1 MKFNPADFLFKKSLT
16 TKQVVIRILCIELLM
31 EFFIMLLFSVIP
43 YQFST
48 VTGAFLDAFLLVFL
62 TTPAIYFF
70 VIKPFVEVSDEAIV
84 HINHLVHTDSLTKL
98 ANRGLIL
105 EYLELLVKSNAAHK
119 NYAAV
124 LLVDVDGIMPINDHY
139 GLEAGD
145 AALIKI
151 GERLKSNVRGEDI
164 VGRLGGAVYI
174 VLLRKLGSDDKIGHH
189 IAQFV
194 ADKLI
199 TQVMKPIDF
208 EGKSLKIGANIGVRL
223 FGPGQSDVQQLIRD
237 AEAAMLHANE
247 IGKGS
252 TVFFN
257 V

>member
-1 MKFNPADFLFKKSLT
+1 MKFNPADFLYKKLLT

-31 EFFIMLLFSVIP
+31 EFLIMLLFSVVP

-48 VTGAFLDAFLLVFL
+48 VTGAILDSLLLVLL

-98 ANRGLIL
+98 ANRSLIL
-105 EYLELLVKSNAAHK
+105 EYLELLVKSNTSHK

-124 LLVDVDGIMPINDHY
+124 LLVDVDGIMPINDSH

-145 AALIKI
+145 ATLIKV
-151 GERLKSNVRGEDI
+151 GERLKSSVRSEDI

-174 VLLRKLGSDDKIGHH
+174 VLLRKLGSDDKIAHH

-194 ADKLI
+194 AAKLI
-199 TQVMKPIDF
+199 TQVIKPIDF
-208 EGKSLKIGANIGVRL
+208 EGKNMKIGANIGVRL
-223 FGPGQSDVQQLIRD
+223 FGSGQSDVQQLIRE
-237 AEAAMLHANE
+237 AETAMLRANE

-252 TVFFN
+252 TIFF
-257 V
+257 

>member
-1 MKFNPADFLFKKSLT
+1 MKFNPAHFLFKKCLT

-43 YQFST
+43 YEFST
-48 VTGAFLDAFLLVFL
+48 VTGAVLDSFLLVIL

-98 ANRGLIL
+98 ANRDLIL
-105 EYLELLVKSNAAHK
+105 EYIELLAKSNAAHK

-124 LLVDVDGIMPINDHY
+124 LLVDVDGIMLINDSH

-145 AALIKI
+145 AALVKV
-151 GERLKSNVRGEDI
+151 GERLKSNVRGEDV
-164 VGRLGGAVYI
+164 VGRLGGAVYV
-174 VLLRKLGSDDKIGHH
+174 VLLRMLGSDDKIAHH

-199 TQVMKPIDF
+199 TQVVSPINF
-208 EGKSLKIGANIGVRL
+208 ENKVLKVGANIGVRL
-223 FGPGQSDVQQLIRD
+223 FGAEQSDAPQLIRD
-237 AEAAMLHANE
+237 AETAMLHASE

-252 TVFFN
+252 TIFFD